1 MGKTGLVVVTSIF
14 RSLDVEGKLSTVSR
28 KWMSVRKDAGNGC
41 LFIRRQER
49 KAQRMSSRASG
60 TDLVSFLNVGHFINV
75 CNND

>member
-28 KWMSVRKDAGNGC
+28 KWMSVHKDAGNGC
-41 LFIRRQER
+41 LFSRRQER
-49 KAQRMSSRASG
+49 KVQRMSSRASG
-60 TDLVSFLNVGHFINV
+60 TDLVSFLNVGNFMNL